1 MKSRTLSAIPTESVS
16 HDPGIRKQVM
26 LKKGELPH
34 LTQFAQARLAP
45 GQVAGTHA
53 HADMYEVF
61 FVESGVGRMTID
73 GRAHHLEVGSC
84 VAVEPGEVHEL
95 ENVGS
100 AELVVTYFGIAE

>member
-1 MKSRTLSAIPTESVS
+1 
-16 HDPGIRKQVM
+16 M

>member
-1 MKSRTLSAIPTESVS
+1 MKTLSLSAIPMEGVS

-34 LTQFAQARLAP
+34 LTQFAQARFAP
-45 GQVAGTHA
+45 GQVARAHA

-61 FVESGVGRMTID
+61 FVESGVGRMTVD
-73 GRAHHLEVGSC
+73 GRAHRLEAGSC

-100 AELVVTYFGIAE
+100 TELVVTYFGLSR